1 MGQLRTR
8 RLSFSL
14 RQGLCDFAGTVD
26 EKLCGGAERAVLQ
39 GDDPDWR
46 AGMLQFNGQDLEFRA
61 PGGKSQYGR
70 RDNRKKA
77 PSRQETDP
85 YLGGNGEHS
94 RARIIESAGAKGF
107 HINRPKR
114 AFRRWQQPRF
124 VHQFGKRD
132 APPPSPW
139 TLRACHDNV

>member
-1 MGQLRTR
+1 MSDKTQNEHNGSAYPSIADIRANLICAAVGQLRTR

-14 RQGLCDFAGTVD
+14 RQGLCDFAGTVE

-61 PGGKSQYGR
+61 PGGKSQYGH

-94 RARIIESAGAKGF
+94 RARII
-107 HINRPKR
+107 
-114 AFRRWQQPRF
+114 
-124 VHQFGKRD
+124 
-132 APPPSPW
+132 
-139 TLRACHDNV
+139 